1 MTRKLILLIMA
12 VLIMNSGC
20 SVYMAAKKPDK
31 KDLSVFDKGTER
43 AYLIAECGQPV
54 YTETIDG
61 NKKKDIFV
69 FIQGYSDG
77 EKAGRAIVH
86 GAADVLTLG
95 LWEIVATP
103 IEGVEDGT
111 EVKVEV
117 CYDEADRVDY
127 VKILEGEKRFN
138 NTPNE
143 ALEPKEAL

>member
-1 MTRKLILLIMA
+1 MTRNLILLMIA
-12 VLIMNSGC
+12 ALIMSSGC

-43 AYLIAECGQPV
+43 AYVIAECGQPV
-54 YTETIDG
+54 YTEAMDG
-61 NKKKDIFV
+61 KKRKDIFV

-103 IEGVEDGT
+103 IESVEDGT
-111 EVKVEV
+111 QVKVEV

-138 NTPNE
+138 NTPNK
-143 ALEPKEAL
+143 ALEPKEAM